1 MVQWRKALATKPEDL
16 SSVLGSTWY
25 NSCEL
30 SSDLHVHTKVHVHFP
45 HRYVCMQLIDQHIQY
60 VVFKR
65 NISGQ
70 VTEDSNYEAKQKNQG
85 ISECRFSG
93 GKGMKQLR

>member
-16 SSVLGSTWY
+16 SSVLGPTCY
-25 NSCEL
+25 NSCKL
-30 SSDLHVHTKVHVHFP
+30 SSVLHVHTKAHMRFP

-65 NISGQ
+65 YISRQ
-70 VTEDSNYEAKQKNQG
+70 VTEDSNNEVKQEHQG

-93 GKGMKQLR
+93 GKGLKQLR